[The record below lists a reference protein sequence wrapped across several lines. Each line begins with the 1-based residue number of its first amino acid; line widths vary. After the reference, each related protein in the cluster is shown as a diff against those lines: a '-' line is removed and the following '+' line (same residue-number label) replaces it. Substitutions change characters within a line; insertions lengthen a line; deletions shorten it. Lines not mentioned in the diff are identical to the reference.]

1 MTFGCFCRLSSN
13 VGSFTKQVSAIFV
26 VNRPLSSFCSRGSS
40 WQRESL
46 VIYRVVLQC
55 IGRKQTTFL
64 YERQDADKEN
74 WLLYG
79 KCKPVIILSA
89 VGHPTNVIKFQ
100 PAKASMIAKIPSKK
114 VNINASHRF
123 ARAIM
128 NDTNKSTL

>member
-1 MTFGCFCRLSSN
+1 MTFGRFRRLSSN

-46 VIYRVVLQC
+46 VIYRVVLRC
-55 IGRKQTTFL
+55 IGRKQTMFL

-79 KCKPVIILSA
+79 KCEPVIILSA
-89 VGHPTNVIKFQ
+89 VGHPTNVSKFQ
-100 PAKASMIAKIPSKK
+100 ILAGES
-114 VNINASHRF
+114 INDSE
-123 ARAIM
+123 
-128 NDTNKSTL
+128 NSE